1 MPTDQLEDFI
11 LNNRENFDTE
21 MPADN
26 LWDRIETSI
35 SGGNDDD
42 DPLEKFIL
50 ENRAAFDDTTPPPRL
65 EGRVFATLNEQ
76 VVPLGATP
84 AAPLSVVH
92 RRRRIGSILGI
103 AATLLLLLAA
113 AFTIGSNR
121 GYEAAERDQVA
132 LELERIDPDM
142 AAAEEYYR
150 NEINAQFTKVSQAS
164 DDQQLIQDLAAIDE
178 ATLEIRTS
186 LLEVPVSQRAGLVN
200 KLIATYR
207 TKLDILMKVQKHLP
221 SPVPIESETTTQT
234 ES

>member
-11 LNNRENFDTE
+11 LNNREDFDTE
-21 MPADN
+21 IPSDN

-50 ENRAAFDDTTPPPRL
+50 DNREAFDDTTPPPRL

-76 VVPLGATP
+76 AVPAGASP
-84 AAPLSVVH
+84 AAPLSVAH

-142 AAAEEYYR
+142 AAAEKYYR
-150 NEINAQFTKVSQAS
+150 GEIDAQFTKVSQTS

-178 ATLEIRTS
+178 ATQEIRAS

-207 TKLDILMKVQKHLP
+207 TKLDILMKVQQHLP
-221 SPVPIESETTTQT
+221 SPGADAPTTQT